1 MDKAKFFDAAE
12 AKVLERPVPVIADMM
27 KFRVM
32 TGTARDEFHRIVEA
46 GDKTASHFEAAL
58 VVATVVN
65 DDHSPMFTADD
76 VQALRE
82 RDANALTAVAQI
94 AMQVNKI
101 GVKAEAEAAK
111 N

>member
-1 MDKAKFFDAAE
+1 MNKAEFFEAAQ
-12 AKVLERPVPVIADMM
+12 AKVVARPVPVICNHM

-32 TGTARDEFHRIVEA
+32 TGTARDEFFRVVEE
-46 GDKTASHFEAAL
+46 GDKTNSHFEAAIVL
-58 VVATVVN
+58 ATVVN
-65 DDHSPMFTADD
+65 DDHSPMFSAED

-82 RDANALTAVAQI
+82 TDANALTAVAQI

-101 GVKAEAEAAK
+101 GAKAEAEAAK